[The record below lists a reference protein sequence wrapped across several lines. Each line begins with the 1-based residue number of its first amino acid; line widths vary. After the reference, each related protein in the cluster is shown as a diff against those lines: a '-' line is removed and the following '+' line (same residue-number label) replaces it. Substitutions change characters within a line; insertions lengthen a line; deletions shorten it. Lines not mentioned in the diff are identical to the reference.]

1 MNLEDNVAKIKNKI
15 RNSFHKRLV
24 RLGIRDDQ
32 INARDEE
39 DPDFKKAKA
48 AVEAILEDEES
59 FEEAR
64 GEYLDE
70 VTFTL
75 FNRIAGIKTMEAES
89 RQLVPEIIQIRAQH
103 GDKSFAHNVWLEEN
117 PMQSSET
124 LEGLNNFI
132 RAKFNELS
140 DELPLYSKENPYD
153 LLPEVHDLKDIINLF
168 NKEISLDDW
177 KKDDILGWLYEAYNK
192 KDYQDFKE
200 SGDKIEWDKLS
211 LSSQMY
217 TPRWVVEFLV
227 NNSLGKYWLEIN
239 PDSKIRENHDIANAP
254 DEAILESKSVE
265 EIKVIDPA
273 SGSGNFLL
281 YSFEL
286 LAEIYEEEGY
296 TAKEIPALILKNNL
310 FGLDIDERAVQIAR
324 LQLYIKA
331 KTYNRNTE
339 IEDINVVSSNFHL
352 PEFDK
357 VKDQFAI
364 DLEFAANE
372 KEFLEE
378 LWNELREAHKFGS
391 LLTLDNKLERF
402 MADKKADKKN
412 GYDSSLIDSFRD
424 VENIETEV
432 LEKLESV
439 IANALDDNY
448 SNNFIKY
455 QSLDAVKFAEVML
468 GVNKKD
474 RNYEV
479 NKYDIAVANPPYTD
493 SSNYGTELKRYVND
507 HYKKPTSFHKNL
519 YSCFLK
525 KNSDF
530 IDDQGKIAMIH
541 PLTFMYIKSYEDMRK
556 FILNKYHI
564 NVLSDL
570 GMGGVFAQDIF
581 IDPAIYVLENKKID
595 KGLYISLLQYS
606 NTKFQTQ
613 KKDYLKQAINDY
625 INNKDNKHN
634 YKLDQEKFKMI
645 KGYPFIY
652 WFSDSFREKFTEKR
666 LGDFLDI
673 AAGVQTSNNLRFLR
687 FWWEVDKNKIS
698 QNNQKDHKRWV
709 PYQKGG
715 EYNKWYGNN
724 WLTIDWEDSG
734 RKLQKY
740 LKSKGQDLHAQEYYF
755 REGIT
760 YSATSA
766 KISFR
771 KMESNN
777 IFDVKGSSIFLKYE
791 VNNNLLYYLGFFNS
805 ILPSYIL
812 QALNGTVETQVG
824 DNKRIPFVKPPQE
837 IESTVKYLARENINS
852 KKNQYKY
859 NIVEKEFKKSPLDYN
874 WNEKSFDIEQRLKKY
889 IDFKYNSDCKILI
902 NEALIDE
909 LIFDVYELTDSDRKM
924 VLEQEGLPV
933 GLYPVLEK
941 DVNSHLEN
949 NKTDLK
955 EEVVNFI
962 NNLPIETERSRENLK
977 DNIKKLYKKN
987 NSLEDISKELEL
999 NPISVVEIIKE
1010 FDFYPK
1016 KLAYQKAHEFILDLT
1031 REILMENDDGIVMI
1045 NEYAGE
1051 EPLDKMIE
1059 NKLYEKDFSSGDVKR
1074 LESMLGKNIKEYLL
1088 SSFFADELSTLNLFR
1103 FLPKTPFVWHLSSGD
1118 QHGFDVY
1125 IIIYRWN
1132 RDKIL
1137 KIKSYYI
1144 DKRKAGINNRLSNL
1158 SGDDSAAAEKEKDK
1172 LRKQINEIK
1181 DFENKLDELLTSGYD
1196 PELDDGVG
1204 KNIAPLQDLGLLADD
1219 VLTKSQLKK
1228 FLNADW

>member
-1 MNLEDNVAKIKNKI
+1 MNLEDNVAKIKDKI

-24 RLGIRDDQ
+24 RLGVRDDQ

-64 GEYLDE
+64 EEYLDE

-117 PMQSSET
+117 PVQSSDT
-124 LEGLNNFI
+124 LEGLGNFI

-168 NKEISLDDW
+168 NEEISLDDW
-177 KKDDILGWLYEAYNK
+177 KEDDILGWLYEAYNK

-239 PDSKIRENHDIANAP
+239 PDSKIREKHDIANAP
-254 DEAILESKSVE
+254 DEAILEPKGVE

-296 TAKEIPALILKNNL
+296 AAEEIPALILKNNL

-391 LLTLDNKLERF
+391 LLTLDQKLERF
-402 MADKKADKKN
+402 MDNKKEDDALGLFDN
-412 GYDSSLIDSFRD
+412 FNN
-424 VENIETEV
+424 VENIETQV
-432 LEKLESV
+432 LRKLETV
-439 IANALDDNY
+439 IANALYDNY

-455 QSLDAVKFAEVML
+455 QSLDAVKFAEIML
-468 GVNKKD
+468 GVNKKNND
-474 RNYEV
+474 YEV

-493 SSNYGTELKRYVND
+493 SANYGIDLKKYINEY
-507 HYKKPTSFHKNL
+507 YKKPLYFYKNL
-519 YSCFLK
+519 FAAFLK
-525 KNSDF
+525 QNDNL
-530 IDDQGKIAMIH
+530 INENGKIGM
-541 PLTFMYIKSYEDMRK
+541 LNLQSFMYIKSFEDMRK
-556 FILNKYHI
+556 FILNNYNI
-564 NVLSDL
+564 NVLVEF
-570 GMGGVFAQDIF
+570 GMGGMFKSDIF
-581 IDPAIYVLENKKID
+581 AETTFYVIEKSIGS
-595 KGLYISLLQYS
+595 KGLYISLEEYS
-606 NTKFQTQ
+606 NTKFQSY
-613 KKDYLKQAINDY
+613 KKDYLVEAINNHVNG
-625 INNKDNKHN
+625 IENKHN
-634 YKLDQEKFKMI
+634 YTLDQDKLKI
-645 KGYPFIY
+645 IDGDPFIY
-652 WFSDSFREKFTEKR
+652 WISDSFRNKFSGKT
-666 LGDFLDI
+666 LGESFDI
-673 AAGVQTSNNLRFLR
+673 VSGIKTSNNLKYLR
-687 FWWEVDKNKIS
+687 FWWEIDLNK
-698 QNNQKDHKRWV
+698 RRFEEW
-709 PYQKGG
+709 PYYAKGG
-715 EYNKWYGNN
+715 SYEKWTGNN
-724 WLTIDWEDSG
+724 WLRIDWRKSG
-734 RKLQKY
+734 TDINKNSTASLINEKY
-740 LKSKGQDLHAQEYYF
+740 RFNEA
-755 REGIT
+755 IT
-760 YSATSA
+760 YSAISQ
-766 KISFR
+766 KGISFR
-771 KMESNN
+771 YLSEKSL
-777 IFDVKGSSIFLKYE
+777 FDMGGSSIQLMKDY
-791 VNNNLLYYLGFFNS
+791 NNLFYLLGFLNS
-805 ILPSYIL
+805 KTVQYIL
-812 QALNGTVETQVG
+812 GCLNPTVNTQTS
-824 DNKRIPFVKPPQE
+824 DIKKIPFVYPE
-837 IESTVKYLARENINS
+837 NGIEKLVEKLSLKVMKIKDELLKFSIVENS
-852 KKNQYKY
+852 YKY
-859 NIVEKEFKKSPLDYN
+859 NPLSCNKETQLNVEGKLKDYL
-874 WNEKSFDIEQRLKKY
+874 SFEYDS
-889 IDFKYNSDCKILI
+889 NGKILI
-902 NEALIDE
+902 NEALINE
-909 LIFDVYELTDSDRKM
+909 LIFNVYDLTNNDRKM
-924 VLEQEGLPV
+924 VLKQEGFPV
-933 GLYPVLEK
+933 GLYPVIEQDK
-941 DVNSHLEN
+941 NNFLEN
-949 NKTDLK
+949 NKSGLE
-955 EEVVNFI
+955 EEVIEFI
-962 NNLPIETERSRENLK
+962 NDLPFETASSRENIK
-977 DNIKKLYKKN
+977 DNVKKLYKKN
-987 NSLEDISKELEL
+987 TSLEDISKELEI

-1016 KLAYQKAHEFILDLT
+1016 KLAYQKAHEFMLDLT
-1031 REILMENDDGIVMI
+1031 REILIENDDGIVML

-1059 NKLYEKDFSSGDVKR
+1059 NKLYEKKFSSGDIKR

-1103 FLPKTPFVWHLSSGD
+1103 YLPKTPFIWHLSSGD

-1125 IIIYRWN
+1125 TIIYRWN

-1158 SGDDSAAAEKEKDK
+1158 SRDDSAAAEKEKDK
-1172 LRKQINEIK
+1172 LRKQLNEIR

-1204 KNIAPLQDLGLLADD
+1204 KNIAPLQDLGLLTDD

>member
-1 MNLEDNVAKIKNKI
+1 MNLEDNVAKIKDKI

-64 GEYLDE
+64 DEYLDE

-75 FNRIAGIKTMEAES
+75 FNRIAGIKTMEVES

-117 PMQSSET
+117 KVQSSET
-124 LEGLNNFI
+124 LEGLDNFI

-140 DELPLYSKENPYD
+140 DELPLYSKESPYD

-168 NKEISLDDW
+168 NEEISLDDW

-200 SGDKIEWDKLS
+200 SGEKIEWDKLS

-239 PDSKIRENHDIANAP
+239 ADSKIREKHDIANAP
-254 DEAILESKSVE
+254 DEAILDPKSVE

-391 LLTLDNKLERF
+391 LLTLDDKLERF
-402 MADKKADKKN
+402 IKDKKDGDDLGLFDN
-412 GYDSSLIDSFRD
+412 FNNL
-424 VENIETEV
+424 ENIETQV
-432 LEKLESV
+432 LRKLETV

-448 SNNFIKY
+448 SSNYIKY
-455 QSLDAVKFAEVML
+455 QSLDAVKFAEIML
-468 GVNKKD
+468 GVNKK
-474 RNYEV
+474 RENNYEV

-493 SSNYGTELKRYVND
+493 SANYGAELKNYVND

-530 IDDQGKIAMIH
+530 INNQGKIAMIH
-541 PLTFMYIKSYEDMRK
+541 PLTFMYIKSYEDMRE
-556 FILNKYHI
+556 FILDNYHI
-564 NVLSDL
+564 NTFVDFGLERNTF
-570 GMGGVFAQDIF
+570 MGVMV
-581 IDPAIYVLENKKID
+581 DPAFYVLEKNNQSKKNLFINVN
-595 KGLYISLLQYS
+595 QYTR
-606 NTKFQTQ
+606 TKQEKF
-613 KKDYLKQAINDY
+613 KKKYVKKALSDYTKEIE
-625 INNKDNKHN
+625 NKHN
-634 YKLDQEKFKMI
+634 YSLDQEKLRI
-645 KGYPFIY
+645 IDGYPFIY
-652 WFSDSFREKFTEKR
+652 WISDSFRKKFAEK
-666 LGDFLDI
+666 LLDNI
-673 AAGVQTSNNLRFLR
+673 LDVRQGVATSNNLRFLR
-687 FWWEVDKNKIS
+687 FWWEVDQDIYAMLVKNDKNK
-698 QNNQKDHKRWV
+698 WV

-715 EYNKWYGNN
+715 PYKKWYGNN
-724 WLTIDWEDSG
+724 WLLLKYD
-734 RKLQKY
+734 KKAKKY
-740 LKSKGQDLHAQEYYF
+740 LSNNGNHLPSKDFYF
-755 REGIT
+755 KEGIT
-760 YSATSA
+760 YTMATA
-766 KISFR
+766 KGISMR
-771 KMESNN
+771 YLPSNN
-777 IFDVKGSSIFLKYE
+777 IFDVGGSCMFLTGKFK
-791 VNNNLLYYLGFFNS
+791 NLYYVLGLMNATLANYIIGCLNPSVNS
-805 ILPSYIL
+805 
-812 QALNGTVETQVG
+812 QVG
-824 DNKRIPFVKPPQE
+824 DFKRIPFVHPNKY
-837 IESTVKYLARENINS
+837 IEGLIEKLSKRNIKE
-852 KKNQYKY
+852 KKEQYKY
-859 NIVEKEFKKSPLDYN
+859 DIIEKEFKNTPFEYK
-874 WNEKSFDIEQRLKKY
+874 WNGDLLNTEQRLKEY
-889 IDFKYNSDCKILI
+889 INFKYNSDCKILI
-902 NEALIDE
+902 NEAVIDE
-909 LIFDVYELTDSDRKM
+909 LNFDVYELTDSDRNM
-924 VLEQEGLPV
+924 VLNQEGLPV
-933 GLYPVLEK
+933 GLYPILEQDKNNYLDSKNSDLEK
-941 DVNSHLEN
+941 
-949 NKTDLK
+949 
-955 EEVVNFI
+955 EVIEFI
-962 NNLPIETERSRENLK
+962 KDLPIEKDRSRENLR
-977 DNIKKLYKKN
+977 DNIKAIYLKN

-1016 KLAYQKAHEFILDLT
+1016 KLAYQKAHEFMLDLT

-1059 NKLYEKDFSSGDVKR
+1059 NKLYEKDFSSGDIKR
-1074 LESMLGKNIKEYLL
+1074 LESMLGKSIKEYLL
-1088 SSFFADELSTLNLFR
+1088 SKFFKDECDTLNLFMYQ
-1103 FLPKTPFVWHLSSGD
+1103 PKTPFIWHLSSGD

-1125 IIIYRWN
+1125 TIIYRWN

-1172 LRKQINEIK
+1172 LRKQLNEIK

-1196 PELDDGVG
+1196 PELDNGVG

>member
-1 MNLEDNVAKIKNKI
+1 MNLEDNVAKIKDKI

-64 GEYLDE
+64 EEYLDE

-75 FNRIAGIKTMEAES
+75 FNRLAGIKTMEAES

-117 PMQSSET
+117 QIQSSET
-124 LEGLNNFI
+124 LEGLDNFI

-168 NKEISLDDW
+168 NEEISLDDW

-239 PDSKIRENHDIANAP
+239 PDSKIRDNHNIANAP
-254 DEAILESKSVE
+254 EKTIIEPKSVE
-265 EIKVIDPA
+265 KIKVIDPA

-296 TAKEIPALILKNNL
+296 TAEEIPTLILKNNL
-310 FGLDIDERAVQIAR
+310 FGLDIDERSVQIAR

-391 LLTLDNKLERF
+391 LLTLDDKLERF
-402 MADKKADKKN
+402 MADKKAADDL
-412 GYDSSLIDSFRD
+412 GLFDSFKD
-424 VENIETEV
+424 VDNIETEV

-439 IANALDDNY
+439 ISNALDDNY
-448 SNNFIKY
+448 SSNFIKY
-455 QSLDAVKFAEVML
+455 QSLDAVKFAEIML
-468 GVNKKD
+468 GVKNKNND
-474 RNYEV
+474 YEV
-479 NKYDIAVANPPYTD
+479 NKYDISVANPPYTD
-493 SSNYGTELKRYVND
+493 SSNYGAELKSYVND
-507 HYKKPTSFHKNL
+507 HYKEPISFHKNL

-525 KNSDF
+525 KNSNF
-530 IDDQGKIAMIH
+530 INEQGKIAMIH
-541 PLTFMYIKSYEDMRK
+541 PLTFMYIKTFEDMRE
-556 FILNKYHI
+556 FILDKFHI
-564 NVLSDL
+564 NSLIEFGL
-570 GMGGVFAQDIF
+570 GGVFEDSNINVDTAGYI
-581 IDPAIYVLENKKID
+581 LEKNNKIEKTFFMNLQEYKGHSNKKNI
-595 KGLYISLLQYS
+595 
-606 NTKFQTQ
+606 FQTAFE
-613 KKDYLKQAINDY
+613 DYVHGIE
-625 INNKDNKHN
+625 NKHN
-634 YKLDQEKFKMI
+634 YTLDQEKLKLI
-645 KGYPFIY
+645 DGYPFIY
-652 WFSDSFREKFTEKR
+652 WISDSFREKFKEEQ
-666 LGDFLDI
+666 LDEV
-673 AAGVQTSNNLRFLR
+673 ARPCKGMFTGNNLKYLR
-687 FWWEVDKNKIS
+687 FWWEVNQENISDEKND
-698 QNNQKDHKRWV
+698 NKRWV
-709 PYQKGG
+709 YYSKGG
-715 EYNKWYGNN
+715 PYKKWYGNL
-724 WLTIDWEDSG
+724 WLLIDWENQGSKIINYEKSG
-734 RKLQKY
+734 LRNEDKFF
-740 LKSKGQDLHAQEYYF
+740 D
-755 REGIT
+755 EGIT
-760 YSATSA
+760 YSNVGA
-766 KISFR
+766 
-771 KMESNN
+771 
-777 IFDVKGSSIFLKYE
+777 KGSSFRYLPNNHIFDSGGPAIFSD
-791 VNNNLLYYLGFFNS
+791 NINHYYLLGLFNS
-805 ILPSYIL
+805 KTTSFILNCLNPTVNSTTGDLKRLPISYNEGISNVIIK
-812 QALNGTVETQVG
+812 A
-824 DNKRIPFVKPPQE
+824 VKN
-837 IESTVKYLARENINS
+837 NIQ
-852 KKNQYKY
+852 KKKKQYRF
-859 NIVEKEFKKSPLDYN
+859 NIVEKEFEENPFGYN
-874 WNEKSFDIEQRLKKY
+874 WNENSLNIEQRLKEY
-889 IDFKYNSDCKILI
+889 INFKYNFDCKILI

-909 LIFDVYELTDSDRKM
+909 LIFDVYELTESDRKM

-933 GLYPVLEK
+933 GLFTVMEEDKNNYV
-941 DVNSHLEN
+941 EN
-949 NKTDLK
+949 NKSDLE
-955 EEVVNFI
+955 EEVIEFVND
-962 NNLPIETERSRENLK
+962 LPIENDRSRENLK

-987 NSLEDISKELEL
+987 NSLEDIAKELEL
-999 NPISVVEIIKE
+999 NPISVVEMIKE

-1016 KLAYQKAHEFILDLT
+1016 KLAYQKTHEFILDLT
-1031 REILMENDDGIVMI
+1031 REILMENDDGIVML

-1059 NKLYEKDFSSGDVKR
+1059 NKLYDKDFSSGDIKR
-1074 LESMLGKNIKEYLL
+1074 LESILGKNIKDYLL

-1103 FLPKTPFVWHLSSGD
+1103 FLPKTPFIWHLSSGD

-1125 IIIYRWN
+1125 TIIYRWN

-1158 SGDDSAAAEKEKDK
+1158 SADDSAAAEKEKDS
-1172 LRKQINEIK
+1172 LRKQLNEIK
-1181 DFENKLDELLTSGYD
+1181 DFENKLDDLLTSGYD

>member
-1 MNLEDNVAKIKNKI
+1 MNLEDNVAKIKDKI
-15 RNSFHKRLV
+15 RNSFHKRLA

-39 DPDFKKAKA
+39 DSDFKKAKA
-48 AVEAILEDEES
+48 AIEAILEDEES

-64 GEYLDE
+64 KEYLDE

-117 PMQSSET
+117 SMQNSET

-132 RAKFNELS
+132 RVKFNELS
-140 DELPLYSKENPYD
+140 NELPLYSKENPYD

-168 NKEISLDDW
+168 NEEISLDDW

-239 PDSKIRENHDIANAP
+239 PDSKIRANHDIANAP
-254 DEAILESKSVE
+254 DKAILEFKNVE

-281 YSFEL
+281 YSFEIF
-286 LAEIYEEEGY
+286 AEIYEEEGY
-296 TAKEIPALILKNNL
+296 ALEKIPALILKNNL

-352 PEFDK
+352 PEFDE

-364 DLEFAANE
+364 DLEFASNE

-391 LLTLDNKLERF
+391 LLTLDDKLERF
-402 MADKKADKKN
+402 MKDKKADKKN
-412 GYDSSLIDSFRD
+412 GYDSSLLDSFID
-424 VENIETEV
+424 LENIETEV
-432 LEKLESV
+432 LQKLESV

-448 SNNFIKY
+448 SSNFIKF
-455 QSLDAVKFAEVML
+455 QSLDAVKFAEIML
-468 GVNKKD
+468 GVNRKEKE
-474 RNYEV
+474 NYEV

-493 SSNYGTELKRYVND
+493 SANYGAELKNYVND

-530 IDDQGKIAMIH
+530 INDQGKIAMIH
-541 PLTFMYIKSYEDMRK
+541 PLTFMYIKSYEDMRE
-556 FILNKYHI
+556 FILDNYYI
-564 NVLSDL
+564 NTLVEF
-570 GMGGVFAQDIF
+570 GMGGMFATDIF
-581 IDPAIYVLENKKID
+581 VDPVLYVIEKNND
-595 KGLYISLLQYS
+595 NNGLYISLEQYS
-606 NTKFQTQ
+606 NTKYQTH
-613 KKDYLKQAINDY
+613 KKEYMHQALNDY
-625 INNKDNKHN
+625 IHGIENKHN
-634 YKLDQEKFKMI
+634 YTLDQEKLRI
-645 KGYPFIY
+645 IESYPFIY
-652 WFSDSFREKFTEKR
+652 WISDSFREKFAEGP
-666 LGDFLDI
+666 LGEILDVKQGL
-673 AAGVQTSNNLRFLR
+673 ATSNNLRFLR
-687 FWWEVDKNKIS
+687 FWWEVDKDKIS
-698 QNNQKDHKRWV
+698 QNYDEDKKKWV

-715 EYNKWYGNN
+715 EFKKWYGNN
-724 WLTIDWEDSG
+724 WLLVNWENN
-734 RKLQKY
+734 
-740 LKSKGQDLHAQEYYF
+740 GQELRDFDRSVLRNQEYYF
-755 REGIT
+755 KEGIT
-760 YSATSA
+760 YTLISA
-766 KISFR
+766 KGISFR
-771 KMESNN
+771 YLYPNN
-777 IFDVKGSSIFLKYE
+777 IFDVNGSAMFLEKDYDNE
-791 VNNNLLYYLGFFNS
+791 L
-805 ILPSYIL
+805 YIL
-812 QALNGTVETQVG
+812 GLMNSMISDYILGCLNPTAASQVG
-824 DNKRIPFVKPPQE
+824 DFLRVPFVEPSNRVE
-837 IESTVKYLARENINS
+837 YIVENLARENINI
-852 KKNQYKY
+852 KKNQYKFDV
-859 NIVEKEFKKSPLDYN
+859 IEKEFESSAFDYN
-874 WNEKSFDIEQRLKKY
+874 WDENSLNIEKRIKKY
-889 IDFKYNSDCKILI
+889 VNFKYNSDCKVLI
-902 NEALIDE
+902 NEAVIDE

-924 VLEQEGLPV
+924 VIEQEGLPV
-933 GLYPVLEK
+933 GLYPALKK
-941 DVNSHLEN
+941 DKN
-949 NKTDLK
+949 NYFKNYKSELK
-955 EEVVNFI
+955 EKVVEFI
-962 NNLPIETERSRENLK
+962 NNLSIETERTRENLK
-977 DNIKKLYKKN
+977 DNVKKLYKKN
-987 NSLEDISKELEL
+987 NSLEDISKELKL
-999 NPISVVEIIKE
+999 NPISVIEMIKE

-1031 REILMENDDGIVMI
+1031 REILIENDDGIVML

-1059 NKLYEKDFSSGDVKR
+1059 NKFYDKGFSSGDIKR

-1088 SSFFADELSTLNLFR
+1088 KSFFADELSTLNLFR
-1103 FLPKTPFVWHLSSGD
+1103 FLPKTPFIWHLTSGD

-1125 IIIYRWN
+1125 TIIYRWN

-1144 DKRKAGINNRLSNL
+1144 DKRKAGINNKLSNL

-1172 LRKQINEIK
+1172 LRKQLNEIK
-1181 DFENKLDELLTSGYD
+1181 DFEDKLDELLTSGYD
-1196 PELDDGVG
+1196 PQLDDGVG
-1204 KNIAPLQDLGLLADD
+1204 KNIAPLQDLGLLADE

>member
-1 MNLEDNVAKIKNKI
+1 MNLEDNVAKIKDKI

-39 DPDFKKAKA
+39 DSDFKKAKA

-64 GEYLDE
+64 EEYLDE

-75 FNRIAGIKTMEAES
+75 FNRIAGIKAMEVES

-117 PMQSSET
+117 PVQSSET
-124 LEGLNNFI
+124 LEGLDNFI

-168 NKEISLDDW
+168 NEEISLDDW

-239 PDSKIRENHDIANAP
+239 PDSKIREKHDIANAP
-254 DEAILESKSVE
+254 DEAILEPKSVE

-286 LAEIYEEEGY
+286 LAEIYGEEGY
-296 TAKEIPALILKNNL
+296 TAKEIPALILNNNL

-372 KEFLEE
+372 REFLEE

-391 LLTLDNKLERF
+391 LLTLDDKLERF
-402 MADKKADKKN
+402 MKDKKEDDDL
-412 GYDSSLIDSFRD
+412 GLFDSFRD

-439 IANALDDNY
+439 IADALDDNY
-448 SNNFIKY
+448 SSNFIKY
-455 QSLDAVKFAEVML
+455 QSLDAVKFSEIML
-468 GVNKKD
+468 GVNKNKD
-474 RNYEV
+474 EYEV
-479 NKYDIAVANPPYTD
+479 NKYEIAVANPPYTD
-493 SSNYGTELKRYVND
+493 SANYGLELKNYVND
-507 HYKKPTSFHKNL
+507 HYKKATSFHKNL
-519 YSCFLK
+519 YACFLK

-541 PLTFMYIKSYEDMRK
+541 PLTFMYIKSYEDMRE
-556 FILNKYHI
+556 FILNKFHI
-564 NVLSDL
+564 DSLIEFGL
-570 GMGGVFAQDIF
+570 GGVFEDSNINVDTAGYILEKNNKIEKIF
-581 IDPAIYVLENKKID
+581 FMNLQEYKGHSNKKNI
-595 KGLYISLLQYS
+595 
-606 NTKFQTQ
+606 FQTAFE
-613 KKDYLKQAINDY
+613 DYVHGIK
-625 INNKDNKHN
+625 NKHN
-634 YKLDQEKFKMI
+634 YNLDQEKLKI
-645 KGYPFIY
+645 IDSYPFIY
-652 WFSDSFREKFTEKR
+652 WISDSFREKFAEEP
-666 LGDFLDI
+666 LGEILDVKQGL
-673 AAGVQTSNNLRFLR
+673 ATSNNLRFLR
-687 FWWEVDKNKIS
+687 FWWEVNKDKIS
-698 QNNQKDHKRWV
+698 QNYDEDKKKWV

-715 EYNKWYGNN
+715 EYRKWYGNN
-724 WLTIDWEDSG
+724 WLVINWENN
-734 RKLQKY
+734 
-740 LKSKGQDLHAQEYYF
+740 GQELRDFDRSVLRNQEYYF
-755 REGIT
+755 KEGIT
-760 YSATSA
+760 YTLISA
-766 KISFR
+766 KGISFR
-771 KMESNN
+771 YLYPNN
-777 IFDVKGSSIFLKYE
+777 IFDVNGSAMFLEKDYDNE
-791 VNNNLLYYLGFFNS
+791 LYMLGLMNS
-805 ILPSYIL
+805 MISDYIL
-812 QALNGTVETQVG
+812 GCLNPTAASQVG
-824 DNKRIPFVKPPQE
+824 DFLRVPFVEPSNE
-837 IESTVKYLARENINS
+837 IENIVENLARENINI
-852 KKNQYKY
+852 KKEQYKFD
-859 NIVEKEFKKSPLDYN
+859 IIEKEFEISPFGYN
-874 WNEKSFDIEQRLKKY
+874 WHENSLNIEQRLKEY
-889 IDFKYNSDCKILI
+889 INFKYNSDCKILI

-909 LIFDVYELTDSDRKM
+909 LIFNVYELTESDRKM
-924 VLEQEGLPV
+924 VLDQEGLPV
-933 GLYPVLEK
+933 GLYTVMEEDKNNYVEKNKSDLE
-941 DVNSHLEN
+941 
-949 NKTDLK
+949 
-955 EEVVNFI
+955 EEVIEFI
-962 NNLPIETERSRENLK
+962 NDLPFETDRSRENIK
-977 DNIKKLYKKN
+977 DNVKKLYKKN
-987 NSLEDISKELEL
+987 NSLEDISNELEL

-1016 KLAYQKAHEFILDLT
+1016 KLAYQKAHEFMLDLT
-1031 REILMENDDGIVMI
+1031 REVLMENDDGIVML

-1059 NKLYEKDFSSGDVKR
+1059 NKLYDKGFSSGDIKR
-1074 LESMLGKNIKEYLL
+1074 LESMLGKKIKEYLL
-1088 SSFFADELSTLNLFR
+1088 NSFFGDELSTLNLFR
-1103 FLPKTPFVWHLSSGD
+1103 FLPKTPFIWHLSSGD
-1118 QHGFDVY
+1118 QHGFDVFT
-1125 IIIYRWN
+1125 IIYRWN

-1172 LRKQINEIK
+1172 LRKQLNEIK